1 MGIKKTLGGDR
12 LGSGRKMTQ
21 ELHGFGRSSHNV
33 SKTMRTDQA
42 IGTVVPAWC
51 QLGTTGTTFYI
62 DIEAKTRTLPTNGP
76 IFASMKHQIDV
87 FVIPIRLYVGALH
100 NNMLGIGLN
109 MKDVKFPTFSIQSR
123 TPATNVDVHTN
134 IQQISQDSLLA
145 YLGVRGIGQSATPI
159 IREAMVQKV
168 TQGLFVLGYWDI
180 YKNYYAN
187 KQEGIGYV
195 IGGSS
200 GQVTYL
206 ALYNDSRTFQLL
218 AQGSSGTWDKS
229 YEIRSNT
236 GTIPAF
242 RSALIATV
250 PKANSKDEAWEIA
263 TKNVILYKDKSTKAL
278 YVWNQSDWAIRWDG
292 KSKQLRLYSK
302 AGTGTDAG
310 ISTVANAESYQ
321 ISRDSIQINE
331 FELKEIDNARM
342 TILKKAPEY
351 STPLN
356 MNIEIPQAP
365 YSYSYNTADNNNGNG
380 VFIGNASWFNQAG
393 LGLRTFLSDRFNNW
407 LSTEWI
413 DGTNG
418 INEITAIEIVDNKL
432 SMDALI
438 LQKKIFDMLNRVA
451 ISGGSYNDWQEAVY
465 GVKVARMAESP
476 IYMGGASYE
485 IVFSEVVSNSS
496 SGDEPLG
503 TLAGRGVETNKKGGR
518 SLRIKCEEPSL
529 IMALSSY
536 VPRVDYSQGNKW
548 WTRLETMDDLHKPNL
563 DAIGFQ
569 ELITDEFCAID
580 TVSPAGGSP
589 TYRSVGKQVSWQ
601 EYMTDVNETYGDFAV
616 GGSLDWMAF
625 NRVYEY
631 EVTLGTGKL
640 TNATTYIDPT
650 MFNVAFADAELSA
663 KNLWSQIAFNVTARR
678 VMSAKQ
684 IPNL

>member
-1 MGIKKTLGGDR
+1 MGIQKTLGGDR

-33 SKTMRTDQA
+33 SKITRTDQA
-42 IGTVVPAWC
+42 IGTIVPAWC
-51 QLGTTGTTFYI
+51 QLGTTGTTFYL
-62 DIEAKTRTLPTNGP
+62 DMEAKTRTLPTNGP

-109 MKDVKFPTFSIQSR
+109 MKDVKFPTFTIQSR
-123 TPATNVDVHTN
+123 TPRTNIDVHVN
-134 IQQISQDSLLA
+134 MQQISQDSLLA
-145 YLGVRGIGQSATPI
+145 YLGVRGIGQSATPTVPSS
-159 IREAMVQKV
+159 MVQKT
-168 TQGLFVLGYWDI
+168 TQGLFVLAYWDI

-195 IGGSS
+195 IGGSA

-206 ALYNDSRTFQLL
+206 ALYNDAITHQIL
-218 AQGSSGTWDKS
+218 AQGSSGVWS
-229 YEIRSNT
+229 AGREIRSSAGAVPT
-236 GTIPAF
+236 APM
-242 RSALIATV
+242 ALIATT
-250 PKANSKDEAWEIA
+250 PKANSMEEAWDIV
-263 TKNVILYKDKSTKAL
+263 TKNVVLYKTGSTSLKYA
-278 YVWNQSDWAIRWDG
+278 WNEADWKIQWDQ
-292 KSKQLRLYSK
+292 KTKQLKMKPK
-302 AGTGTDAG
+302 AGSGTDVG
-310 ISTVANAESYQ
+310 IQTVANKESYQ

-331 FELKEIDNARM
+331 FGLNKIDDARM
-342 TILKKAPEY
+342 SILGKAAEY
-351 STPLN
+351 NVPLD
-356 MNIEIPQAP
+356 MNSEIPQAP
-365 YSYSYNTADNNNGNG
+365 YSHSYNTANNNNGDG
-380 VFIGNASWFNQAG
+380 IFTGNASWFNQAG

-418 INEITAIEIVDNKL
+418 INEITAIEIVNNKL

-465 GVKVARMAESP
+465 GVHVARMAESP

-518 SLRIKCEEPSL
+518 SIRIKCEEPSL
-529 IMALSSY
+529 IIALSSY

-569 ELITDEFCAID
+569 ELVTDEFCAID
-580 TVSPAGGSP
+580 TVSPTGGTP
-589 TYRSVGKQVSWQ
+589 TYHAVGKQVSWQ

-631 EVTLGTGKL
+631 EVTTGIGKL
-640 TNATTYIDPT
+640 TNTTTYIDPT
-650 MFNVAFADAELSA
+650 MFNVAFANAELSA